1 MADRIPA
8 RLTAAQGRKF
18 GLTVGLAFLAL
29 GGVAL
34 WRGRH
39 PTALVFGT
47 LGAVLVL
54 AGLIVPTQL
63 GPVERAWMG
72 FGHALSRVTSP
83 IFLGIV
89 FYLCITPIGFLMRL
103 FGSAPLARPRP
114 GASGWI
120 ERSPDMRRRLDMQRQ
135 F

>member
-1 MADRIPA
+1 MAERIPA
-8 RLTAAQGRKF
+8 RLTPAQGRRF
-18 GLTVGLAFLAL
+18 GLTVGLAFMALAGL
-29 GGVAL
+29 AL

-39 PTALVFGT
+39 PAAIVFGS
-47 LGAVLVL
+47 LGGVLVL
-54 AGLIVPTQL
+54 AALIIPAQL

-72 FGHALSRVTSP
+72 LGHALSRVTSP

-103 FGSAPLARPRP
+103 FGSAPLARPAR
-114 GASGWI
+114 GTSGWI
-120 ERSPDMRRRLDMQRQ
+120 ARTPETRRRLDMQRQ